1 EASVSSILSTFVEH
15 IAFQISKIIK
25 DSNSVLITGGGVFNS
40 FLMERIE
47 VHSNVKMGRSSDAL
61 INYKE
66 ALIFAFLGM
75 LKIDNQ
81 VNCLKSVT
89 GARKN
94 HSSGVIF
101 SI

>member
-1 EASVSSILSTFVEH
+1 
-15 IAFQISKIIK
+15 
-25 DSNSVLITGGGVFNS
+25 
-40 FLMERIE
+40 MEEIQRQ
-47 VHSNVKMGRSSDAL
+47 SNVKIVQSSDAL

-75 LKIDNQ
+75 LKIENR

-89 GARKN
+89 GAREN

-101 SI
+101 LP